1 MKASSEH
8 HYRTITEGGKGEYR
22 EKGSKFFGQA
32 FPVRSSDDIRK
43 CLEEVQSEHPKSRHV
58 CYAWKLGTD
67 GLRFRANDD
76 GEPSGSAGKPIL
88 GRIESFEITD
98 TLITVVRYFGG
109 TKLGVPGLINAYRT
123 AAEEALKES
132 RIVKLEV
139 PVFLKIEAAFNEI
152 SQVEQL
158 VRQTSAEVLDR
169 EYNERVAYRIRMGRS
184 QKEGSENYLTERVN
198 LGSSLQFK
206 WLESLEDEAGP
217 EPDDQSGDHTR
228 DD

>member
-1 MKASSEH
+1 MICSQQNLEDKKYLRLGMKASSEH
-8 HYRTITEGGKGEYR
+8 HYLTISEGGKGEYR

-32 FPVRSSDDIRK
+32 FPVRTGNDIREY
-43 CLEEVQSEHPKSRHV
+43 LESVQAEHPKSRHV

-67 GLRFRANDD
+67 GMRFRANDD

-98 TLITVVRYFGG
+98 TLITVARYFGG

-123 AAEEALKES
+123 AAEEALKKSSIKE
-132 RIVKLEV
+132 LEV
-139 PVFLKIEAAFNEI
+139 PAFLKVEAGFDEI

-169 EYNERVAYRIRMGRS
+169 HYSEQVGYSIRMGRS
-184 QKEGSENYLTERVN
+184 QRELSESFLTERIN
-198 LGSSLQFK
+198 LGSNLQFE
-206 WLESLEDEAGP
+206 WLDNP
-217 EPDDQSGDHTR
+217 EI
-228 DD
+228 